1 MPDVIIANPV
11 INSPFREPERRFY
24 FGDDGITDTIEDG
37 RRRSSYFI
45 PIASPR
51 KKSAQLVLDT
61 DEHTKLRGVERQL
74 VASTVGFAVVIPGWK
89 VLEMLDEEWLVRE
102 RERRDSELR
111 RSLDAAGG

>member
-11 INSPFREPERRFY
+11 INSPFREPERHFY

-61 DEHTKLRGVERQL
+61 E
-74 VASTVGFAVVIPGWK
+74 
-89 VLEMLDEEWLVRE
+89 
-102 RERRDSELR
+102 
-111 RSLDAAGG
+111 